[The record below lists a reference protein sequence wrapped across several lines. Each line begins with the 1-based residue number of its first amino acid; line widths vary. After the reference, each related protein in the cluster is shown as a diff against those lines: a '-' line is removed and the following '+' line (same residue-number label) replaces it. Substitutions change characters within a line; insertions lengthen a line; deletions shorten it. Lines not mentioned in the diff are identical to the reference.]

1 MEEYD
6 QFGEEA
12 VARAEAEYIEY
23 QGFLQSAAQDLE
35 KCQEDIQVLESV
47 LKSIPA
53 MANIVRDAAKIQAM
67 LQAKQERRE
76 QLRYTLGINPTT
88 SA

>member
-1 MEEYD
+1 MEDYNTLNS
-6 QFGEEA
+6 EA
-12 VARAEAEYIEY
+12 VARAEAEYAEY
-23 QGFLQSAAQDLE
+23 QGFLQSAAEDLE

-53 MANIVRDAAKIQAM
+53 MANIVRNATKIQAM

-76 QLRYTLGINPTT
+76 QLRYTLGVNPTT
-88 SA
+88 SI